1 MAVPCAFI
9 LRREKRSREGPSQ
22 YGFSCIEHNT
32 EYDIERRGK
41 GRTNADEAR
50 RSERGRHMR
59 GGGRCPMPNAQ
70 CQMPE
75 GAFSTGTVTAK
86 RKMFK
91 LSGGPWFEAL
101 VRYDWLRSRQLQLQ
115 AGPRGGWVLVNPGP
129 PCYLRKWNPKDR
141 RVN

>member
-32 EYDIERRGK
+32 EHDIERRGK

-59 GGGRCPMPNAQ
+59 GGGDAQCPMPDAR
-70 CQMPE
+70 CQKVSFRQE
-75 GAFSTGTVTAK
+75 LLLQKKNV
-86 RKMFK
+86 K

-101 VRYDWLRSRQLQLQ
+101 VRHDWLRSRQLQLQ